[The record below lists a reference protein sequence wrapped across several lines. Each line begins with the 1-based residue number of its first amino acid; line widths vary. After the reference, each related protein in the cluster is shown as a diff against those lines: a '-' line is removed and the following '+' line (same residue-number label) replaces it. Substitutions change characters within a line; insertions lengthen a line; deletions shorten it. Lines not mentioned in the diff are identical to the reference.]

1 MNMRFPDQLLVPLQS
16 LAIVKYVV
24 SSWWGLYPQY
34 YQPSM
39 SEVQKSGITDF
50 VEKGQRNRSSIVD
63 RNLTWFE
70 QTFNV
75 DFNQINFQM
84 ASRGPQYMKMIWSWW
99 PSIGFEPRYGG
110 DIAFGEFAIGSYV
123 EYNKRVAAA
132 RMLVQEITQWA
143 NSTQGLPENLTLSI
157 AEDQNLLEDA
167 VKNFNDGW
175 FSIASAKL
183 DHASSLAQ
191 NLEEALGSFT
201 ETSKRIRLEQQLT
214 ISLVVVSALL
224 VVTNVYWLKRV
235 KSSGGTHRVHSRQK
249 RRKTRS

>member
-1 MNMRFPDQLLVPLQS
+1 
-16 LAIVKYVV
+16 
-24 SSWWGLYPQY
+24 
-34 YQPSM
+34 
-39 SEVQKSGITDF
+39 
-50 VEKGQRNRSSIVD
+50 
-63 RNLTWFE
+63 
-70 QTFNV
+70 
-75 DFNQINFQM
+75 
-84 ASRGPQYMKMIWSWW
+84 
-99 PSIGFEPRYGG
+99 
-110 DIAFGEFAIGSYV
+110 
-123 EYNKRVAAA
+123 
-132 RMLVQEITQWA
+132 MLVQEISQWA

-201 ETSKRIRLEQQLT
+201 ETSKRIRLEQRLT